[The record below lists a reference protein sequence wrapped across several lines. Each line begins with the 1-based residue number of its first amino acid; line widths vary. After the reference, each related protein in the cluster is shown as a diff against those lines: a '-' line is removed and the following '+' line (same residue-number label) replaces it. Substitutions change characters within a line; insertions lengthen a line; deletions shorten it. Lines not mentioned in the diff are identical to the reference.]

1 MKRVLITIRRRGA
14 PARRI
19 VGLYRSTTDAVIH
32 GIDLAGDEPCSISAE
47 VLA

>member
-1 MKRVLITIRRRGA
+1 MKQIVITIRRRGV

-32 GIDLAGDEPCSISAE
+32 GIDLAGDEPCSIRAE